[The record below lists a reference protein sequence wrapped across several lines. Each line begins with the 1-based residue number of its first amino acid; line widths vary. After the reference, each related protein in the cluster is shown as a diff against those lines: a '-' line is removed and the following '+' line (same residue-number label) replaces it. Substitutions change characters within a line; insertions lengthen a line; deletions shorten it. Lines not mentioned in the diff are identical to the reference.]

1 MHRNVLLAFIAC
13 LTSFASAQNVGR
25 ITGIVMDEDG
35 RVIEDATVCLSVPL
49 EGGSTSSMCTI
60 FTDHGQFQIPKV
72 KFGTYGVFAINVAE
86 GYSIENQSPGH
97 KVTVSAANPS
107 PEVTVRLRP
116 GGAVLSGTVRDKTD
130 GKPVKGVFVQ
140 YLDVDGKASGSS
152 PLNSDGEFHVT
163 LPPGCDLVIIV
174 SAKGYKGWVYTDPLS
189 PTRPVL
195 RLGVAERKQLDIQL
209 EPSGKE

>member
-1 MHRNVLLAFIAC
+1 MRRNWVLAFVAC
-13 LTSFASAQNVGR
+13 LAPLATAQNVGR
-25 ITGIVMDEDG
+25 ITGTVMDEHG
-35 RVIEDATVCLSVPL
+35 QVVEDATVCLSVFG
-49 EGGSTSSMCTI
+49 EGDSASSTCQI

-72 KFGTYGVFAINVAE
+72 GFGTYGVFAIKEAD
-86 GYSIENQSPGH
+86 GYSINNQGPGQ

-116 GGAVLSGTVRDKTD
+116 GAAVLNGTVRDKTN

-152 PLNSDGEFHVT
+152 PLEAEGEFHVS
-163 LPPGCDLVIIV
+163 LPPECDLVIIV
-174 SAKGYKGWVYTDPLS
+174 SANGYKGWVYTDPLN

-195 RLGVAERKQLDIQL
+195 RLGAGERKQLDIQL
-209 EPSGKE
+209 EPASRD